1 METVPHRPKEENLP
15 SQSIVNEV
23 HLVYPEAENLKSQQE
38 KDYQFVHHTKTY
50 PKHLSSELK
59 ISLRCY

>member
-23 HLVYPEAENLKSQQE
+23 HLVYPEAENLKSH
-38 KDYQFVHHTKTY
+38 KRKTTNLFITQK
-50 PKHLSSELK
+50 PTPNTLVLSSK
-59 ISLRCY
+59 FP